1 MSRSKNSNKGSIL
14 VFGAHPDDI
23 EIGMGGTIAKLSNMG
38 YRVKLIIAVLPNFT
52 QNDKK
57 EERKLEAI
65 NSSKIIGSME
75 PDFLDLSP
83 GEMIHNRKLIGII
96 DKYVSEYAPKA
107 VFTQWIGDSHQD
119 HQILTKSVISGSRD
133 TTDLFMYETTI
144 PGGITE
150 QAFRAQ
156 LFIDISD
163 YIDFKKSALEC
174 FHSQQ
179 LRCGPIW
186 IDSIIGRAA
195 YRGYQLN
202 CKYAESFEIIRA
214 TKW

>member
-1 MSRSKNSNKGSIL
+1 MSSSNNSNKGSIL
-14 VFGAHPDDI
+14 VFGAHPDDV
-23 EIGMGGTIAKLSNMG
+23 EIGMGGTIAKLSHMG

-65 NSSKIIGSME
+65 NSSKIMGSME

-83 GEMIHNRKLIGII
+83 EEMIHNRKLIGII
-96 DKYVSEYAPKA
+96 DKYVLEYAPKA

-150 QAFRAQ
+150 QSFRSQ

-163 YIDFKKSALEC
+163 YIDTKKSALES

-195 YRGYQLN
+195 FRGYQLN